1 MKNTAPPDRDGK
13 FTLPSP
19 EVAKFIESMGIY
31 FENEGVSRIGGR
43 ILGLLL
49 IAHQPLSAEE
59 IANILQVSRGSVSTN
74 IRLLLNSGLVEKVA
88 FLNQRLT
95 YFAIARTAW
104 EQVIRASIQ
113 KVKAFKDIAAMGLAA
128 LPQQDMARGR
138 LEEMIAW
145 ADAMAVLYE
154 NALKQ
159 WQARTP

>member
-1 MKNTAPPDRDGK
+1 M
-13 FTLPSP
+13 
-19 EVAKFIESMGIY
+19 
-31 FENEGVSRIGGR
+31 
-43 ILGLLL
+43 
-49 IAHQPLSAEE
+49 
-59 IANILQVSRGSVSTN
+59 ANILQVSRGSVSTN